1 MKKLDLYIGI
11 KFLKAFVL
19 GLLAFLIIFIL
30 SSLFKVVGYIIDGK
44 LSTYNG
50 MVYLLSGI
58 PDVLV
63 NVVPLA
69 VLLGGL
75 MAINKMAASSEVIAL
90 KTSGISFL
98 RIVTVPIVLSL
109 IISVA
114 VLWFNNEI
122 VPPSNK
128 LKREIKYTKIYDV
141 KEAKI
146 KTSIYMKGTG
156 DYIYYIGMVNGS
168 AETLSN
174 IMVLMMSHD
183 FKKIDKILIGERGEY
198 NSKNKKWTLYNVVID
213 DIVNGQEKKLKSY
226 IPDFIAENPEEFM
239 RDKVRENEMPA
250 SQLKENIKFL
260 NKTGGDTK
268 KMLVAL
274 YKRTAYPFAGLIM
287 SLIGLSLG
295 SRYVRGASA
304 ISIGLSVVI
313 GYTYYVVN
321 ATIEAFSLGG
331 FVNPIIGAWIPN
343 ILFLAV
349 GIYTMRNSEY

>member
-1 MKKLDLYIGI
+1 
-11 KFLKAFVL
+11 
-19 GLLAFLIIFIL
+19 
-30 SSLFKVVGYIIDGK
+30 
-44 LSTYNG
+44 
-50 MVYLLSGI
+50 
-58 PDVLV
+58 
-63 NVVPLA
+63 
-69 VLLGGL
+69 
-75 MAINKMAASSEVIAL
+75 
-90 KTSGISFL
+90 
-98 RIVTVPIVLSL
+98 
-109 IISVA
+109 
-114 VLWFNNEI
+114 
-122 VPPSNK
+122 
-128 LKREIKYTKIYDV
+128 
-141 KEAKI
+141 
-146 KTSIYMKGTG
+146 
-156 DYIYYIGMVNGS
+156 
-168 AETLSN
+168 
-174 IMVLMMSHD
+174 
-183 FKKIDKILIGERGEY
+183 
-198 NSKNKKWTLYNVVID
+198 
-213 DIVNGQEKKLKSY
+213 
-226 IPDFIAENPEEFM
+226 M
-239 RDKVRENEMPA
+239 RDKVRENEMPV